1 MTGPGRIIIDGRPI
15 PFGADD
21 SVAVAMMRAGLHPN
35 HGGTL
40 CLAGDCGNCVVEVD
54 GVAYVRSCQIRAR
67 PELVVQRHPAAD
79 APPMPTAN
87 GADPG

>member
-35 HGGTL
+35 QGGTL
-40 CLAGDCGNCVVEVD
+40 CLAGDCWLTLRRDTTTDTVVD
-54 GVAYVRSCQIRAR
+54 
-67 PELVVQRHPAAD
+67 
-79 APPMPTAN
+79 
-87 GADPG
+87 